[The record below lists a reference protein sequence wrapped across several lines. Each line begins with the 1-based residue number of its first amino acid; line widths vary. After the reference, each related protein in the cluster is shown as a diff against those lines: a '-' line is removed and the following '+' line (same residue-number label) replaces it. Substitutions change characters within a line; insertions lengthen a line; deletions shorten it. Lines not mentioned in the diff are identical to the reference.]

1 MHQPRSVVQEGV
13 VTGLI
18 GAVGVA
24 VWFLVIDTISGRP
37 FFTPAVLGS
46 AMFFGLRDA
55 AAVTIEFRAV
65 AAYTAIHT
73 VAFLTT
79 GIVVSAMLAEVRK
92 TPHMLW
98 LLVEFFV
105 VFEVAFYAVIAVA
118 FSPVSGALAG
128 INVAVGNLIAA
139 GGMGYYLWR
148 TNPVLRDTLQ
158 RHLAGGSPDDDPAG

>member
-1 MHQPRSVVQEGV
+1 MGRRFRVEQPTVHLEES
-13 VTGLI
+13 I
-18 GAVGVA
+18 
-24 VWFLVIDTISGRP
+24 
-37 FFTPAVLGS
+37 
-46 AMFFGLRDA
+46 
-55 AAVTIEFRAV
+55 
-65 AAYTAIHT
+65 IHIL
-73 VAFLTT
+73 AFLTT
-79 GIVVSAMLAEVRK
+79 GIVVAAMLAEVRK

-105 VFEVAFYAVIAVA
+105 VFEIAFYAVIAVA

-148 TNPVLRDTLQ
+148 TNPVLCDTLQ

>member
-37 FFTPAVLGS
+37 FFTPSVLGS
-46 AMFFGLRDA
+46 AMFFGLRDPA
-55 AAVTIEFRAV
+55 EVTVGLQAVL
-65 AAYTAIHT
+65 AYTAVHV
-73 VAFLTT
+73 VAFLAV
-79 GIVVSAMLAEVRK
+79 GIVVAAMLAELRK

-105 VFEVAFYAVIAVA
+105 VFEVGFHAVIAVA
-118 FSPVSGALAG
+118 FAPVSGALAW

-148 TNPVLRDTLQ
+148 TNPVLRETLQ
-158 RHLAGGSPDDDPAG
+158 RHLAGAAPE